1 MNKLARKST
10 LPEASVRS
18 TNIARDPWLS
28 WYLVVDY
35 ARNSPGARPLQSLT
49 VKNFADRTKPWK
61 FNNTQ
66 NFHANYIVCSKLD
79 LVYCEICKR
88 DFFLFI
94 LLFFPLFSSN
104 LSQLVCISRGI
115 QCIAR
120 SLGVQALVVVKFQ
133 ISIHQKEALSE
144 LSVERPPLVVVD
156 AKVTRVFNF
165 SHTNDRPGCW
175 TCMKSHFQTSQLTR
189 KASTTSN
196 SANIVLGLWI
206 QRRWRYESCRQ
217 ASA

>member
-1 MNKLARKST
+1 MISEST

-28 WYLVVDY
+28 WYLIVDY
-35 ARNSPGARPLQSLT
+35 ARNSPGARPLQSST
-49 VKNFADRTKPWK
+49 VKKFCGSNEKPWK

-120 SLGVQALVVVKFQ
+120 SLTSRSQ
-133 ISIHQKEALSE
+133 IPNNYLYTKRK
-144 LSVERPPLVVVD
+144 LSVSSVSSDHRWSLLMRKLLTFLIFPYKRSAGLLGVHEV
-156 AKVTRVFNF
+156 AF
-165 SHTNDRPGCW
+165 SD
-175 TCMKSHFQTSQLTR
+175 L
-189 KASTTSN
+189 
-196 SANIVLGLWI
+196 SADEKGKHDK
-206 QRRWRYESCRQ
+206 QQC
-217 ASA
+217 